1 VRSFFGKACLLIPIA
16 GAAVGQTSL
25 ADASLE
31 QLLNTRVTSVS
42 RREEKLGRSAA
53 AVFVITAEDIRRSGA
68 TNLPDVLRMAP
79 GVDVQQVDASIWAI
93 SIRGFN
99 SRYSNK
105 VLVMVDGRSIYTPT
119 FAGVYWDQQD
129 LPLEDIDRIEVIRG
143 PGATLWGA
151 NAVNGV
157 ISILTKSAKTTRGGL
172 VTAGGGSNTQTLDTA
187 QFGARAGPAGAYRV
201 FARFLDVGN
210 TAMPGG
216 GPAYDRWS
224 GVHGGFRSDWD
235 LSPRDALMVEGDLF
249 FHREHETVRAGWIPS
264 ASEGLFPTQ
273 FDAAGGSLLARW
285 THTSGSGAQTEVQAY
300 YDAYRRTEFGAA
312 EKVRSFDVEFQHHV
326 SLGSRQEI
334 VWGLGYRGS
343 PSSLTAGPALSLSP
357 ASRTD
362 TLWSAFLED
371 EIRLTASLF
380 LTVGGR
386 LEHGPY
392 AGWKDEPGAR
402 LAWSPGSG
410 RNTVWLSAAKA
421 DHLPSRTDTGI
432 QVDLQSQAVAPNIL
446 QVVRLYGNPRVDDE
460 EVRDYEAGYRTRI
473 ADNFTV
479 DVATFISFYK
489 HLETYEPGPVS
500 VTPGSPVLIL
510 LPMTFDNLSQG
521 VDYGGEV
528 SLNWTPS
535 KRWRIRPSYSY
546 LHATISLDPSSY
558 GATSASLA
566 SGFPQNQFQIH
577 SLFNLDRKT
586 EFDQSVYYMAR
597 LPGSAIPG
605 HTRLDVRLARRIGE
619 NIEVSLVG
627 QNLLR
632 PRTVEFG
639 DAFNTIGT
647 ASLRSVY
654 GRIAWHF

>member
-1 VRSFFGKACLLIPIA
+1 MRSLLGIACLLVLVA
-16 GAAVGQTSL
+16 GAAAGQNSL

-42 RREEKLGRSAA
+42 KREAKLGRSAA
-53 AVFVITAEDIRRSGA
+53 AVFVISAEDIRRSGA
-68 TNLPDVLRMAP
+68 ANLPDVLRMAP

-119 FAGVYWDQQD
+119 FAGVYWDNQD

-157 ISILTKSAKTTRGGL
+157 ISILTKSAKATQGGL
-172 VTAGGGSNTQTLDTA
+172 IAAGGGSNTRTLDTA
-187 QFGARAGPAGAYRV
+187 QFGGKAGPAGAYRIYG
-201 FARFLDVGN
+201 RFLDVGN
-210 TAMPGG
+210 LAMPGG
-216 GPAYDRWS
+216 DPAYDRWS

-235 LSPRDALMVEGDLF
+235 LSPHDALMVEGDLF
-249 FHREHETVRAGWIPS
+249 VNREHETVRSGWIPS
-264 ASEGLFPTQ
+264 ASQTLVRQQ
-273 FDAAGGSLLARW
+273 FDSSGGSLLARW
-285 THTSGSGAQTEVQAY
+285 THSPESGVQTSVQAY
-300 YDAYRRTEFGAA
+300 YDSYRRTEFGGA
-312 EKVRSFDVEFQHHV
+312 EKVRSFDVEFQQHV

-362 TLWSAFLED
+362 TLWSVFLED
-371 EIRLTASLF
+371 EIRLTGSLS
-380 LTVGGR
+380 LTLGGR

-392 AGWKDEPGAR
+392 AGWEDEPGAR

-410 RNTVWLSAAKA
+410 RNTIWLSAAKA

-432 QVDLQSQAVAPNIL
+432 QVDLQSALVAPNVL
-446 QVVRLYGNPRVDDE
+446 QVVRLYGNPRLNDE
-460 EVRDYEAGYRTRI
+460 EMRDYEAGYRARI
-473 ADNFTV
+473 SDDLTADI
-479 DVATFISFYK
+479 ATFLSCYR
-489 HLETYEPGPVS
+489 HLETYEPGTVS
-500 VTPGSPVLIL
+500 VTPGSPVLVM
-510 LPMTFDNLSQG
+510 LPMTFENLSRG

-528 SLNWTPS
+528 SLNWTPA

-546 LHATISLDPSSY
+546 LHATMSLEPSSH
-558 GATSASLA
+558 GATSASIA
-566 SGFPQNQFQIH
+566 TGFPQNQFQIH
-577 SLFNLDRKT
+577 SWFNLSRKT
-586 EFDQSVYYMAR
+586 EFDQSVYYTAR
-597 LPGSAIPG
+597 LPGSSIPG

-619 NIEVSLVG
+619 NVEVSLVG

-632 PRTVEFG
+632 PRTLEFG
-639 DAFNTIGT
+639 DAESTIGT
-647 ASLRSVY
+647 EALRSVF
-654 GRIAWHF
+654 GRIAWSF